1 MTTEISTLTPPAS
14 LGMGRVLQVN
24 VSPGGVPK
32 LPVERAWVDRLG
44 LAGDQ
49 HNDDTEHGGPH
60 RAVALFGIE
69 AIRRVAAEGHPIEP
83 GTVGENLT
91 TEGIE
96 WSSLP
101 VGTRARIGDDLIVEV
116 SKPDMPCL
124 TIRGSFSDERFARI
138 SILVN
143 PTDSRMYARV
153 VREGGVR
160 PGDPIILETPAAN
173 DATAAIHLLIERA
186 DAANRKSQLAGWR
199 AARVAGLILAIVDDG
214 ELAMVASREV
224 PGRSRNRALG
234 LTGLPNL
241 LPRAAAF
248 FADAGVE
255 GWAELDEDGAL
266 LARLDTSR
274 LQAADRLAL
283 FAGEPSSVL
292 VGRAVA
298 GVPGVAIREVFAD
311 EVKRWVEA
319 AIGADSHGPVRDGWL
334 RRTAPHL
341 LGTPEQAHRRLF
353 AAEANGEFIGVG
365 AIYSYGKVGWLSAG
379 AVRPD
384 FWNRGI
390 QLALISARAAAA
402 GEAGCTLIA
411 SDALVGEPSERNLG
425 RAGLSRLATRLVLP
439 VPRPTELAGG

>member
-96 WSSLP
+96 WSSLRG
-101 VGTRARIGDDLIVEV
+101 GTRARIGDDLIVEV

-160 PGDPIILETPAAN
+160 PGDPIILEAPAAD
-173 DATAAIHLLIERA
+173 DATATIHLLIERA

-199 AARVAGLILAIVDDG
+199 AATAAGLTLAIVDDG

-255 GWAELDEDGAL
+255 GWAELDEDGAR

-274 LQAADRLAL
+274 LAAADRLAL

-292 VGRAVA
+292 DGRAVA
-298 GVPGVAIREVFAD
+298 GIPGVAIREV
-311 EVKRWVEA
+311 
-319 AIGADSHGPVRDGWL
+319 
-334 RRTAPHL
+334 
-341 LGTPEQAHRRLF
+341 F

-365 AIYSYGKVGWLSAG
+365 AIYSYGKVGWLSAA

-384 FWNRGI
+384 FRSRGI

-411 SDALVGEPSERNLG
+411 SDALVGEPSERNLE
-425 RAGLSRLATRLVLP
+425 RAGLSRLAARLVLP
-439 VPRPTELAGG
+439 VPRPTELARG

>member
-32 LPVERAWVDRLG
+32 LPVGRAWVDRLG

-160 PGDPIILETPAAN
+160 PGDPIILEAPAAN

-199 AARVAGLILAIVDDG
+199 PSPAHRRRRLRGSGRPPLRR
-214 ELAMVASREV
+214 ASREV

-255 GWAELDEDGAL
+255 GWAELDADGAL

-311 EVKRWVEA
+311 EVERWVEA

-384 FWNRGI
+384 FRNRGI

-425 RAGLSRLATRLVLP
+425 RAGLSRLATRLLLP